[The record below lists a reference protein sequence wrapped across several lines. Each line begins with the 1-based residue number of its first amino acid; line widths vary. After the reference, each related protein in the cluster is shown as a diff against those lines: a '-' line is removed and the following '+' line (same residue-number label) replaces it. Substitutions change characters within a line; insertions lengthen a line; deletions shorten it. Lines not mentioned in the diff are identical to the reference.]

1 LYLNLSK
8 GGSTLTIALYPGS
21 FDPITNGHIDI
32 ATRASKLFDKTII
45 GIFATPDKNLMFSLK
60 ERVDLA
66 KRATTHLPRVEVI
79 PYSNITVEFAKEIK
93 AQVLVRGLR
102 MIGDFEWEFEMAMM
116 NQMLS
121 PGLETVCFMA
131 SQEYQFLSA
140 SLIKEVASLGGDIS
154 KLVPRHVA
162 EALKKKGIIKK

>member
-1 LYLNLSK
+1 LI
-8 GGSTLTIALYPGS
+8 IALYPGS
-21 FDPITNGHIDI
+21 FDPITNGHLDI
-32 ATRASKLFDKTII
+32 ATRASKLFDKTVI
-45 GIFATPDKNLMFSLK
+45 GIFATPEKNLMFSLE
-60 ERVDLA
+60 ERVVLA
-66 KRATTHLPRVEVI
+66 KKAVAHLPKIEVI
-79 PYSNITVEFAKEIK
+79 PYTTITVDFAKEIK

-140 SLIKEVASLGGDIS
+140 SLIKEVAGLGGDITD
-154 KLVPRHVA
+154 LVPSYVA
-162 EALKKKGIIKK
+162 EALKKKGIGKK

>member
-1 LYLNLSK
+1 MI
-8 GGSTLTIALYPGS
+8 IALYPGS

-32 ATRASKLFDKTII
+32 ATRASKIFDKTVI
-45 GIFATPDKNLMFSLK
+45 GIFATPEKNLMFSID
-60 ERVDLA
+60 ERVTMA
-66 KRATTHLPRVEVI
+66 KKAVAHLPKVVVK
-79 PYSNITVEFAKEIK
+79 PYTNITVEFAKDIK

-140 SLIKEVASLGGDIS
+140 SLMKEVASLGGNIT
-154 KLVPRHVA
+154 KLVPKHVA
-162 EALKKKGIIKK
+162 VALKKKGIGKK

>member
-1 LYLNLSK
+1 LI
-8 GGSTLTIALYPGS
+8 IALYPGS

-32 ATRASKLFDKTII
+32 ATRASKLFDKTVI
-45 GIFATPDKNLMFSLK
+45 GIFATPEKSLMFTLE
-60 ERVDLA
+60 ERVDMA
-66 KRATTHLPRVEVI
+66 KKAVAHLPGVEVK
-79 PYSNITVEFAKEIK
+79 PYSNITVDFAKETK

-131 SQEYQFLSA
+131 SQEFQFLSA

-154 KLVPRHVA
+154 KLVPKHVA
-162 EALKKKGIIKK
+162 AALKKKGIGR

>member
-1 LYLNLSK
+1 MI
-8 GGSTLTIALYPGS
+8 IALYPGS

-45 GIFATPDKNLMFSLK
+45 GIFATPEKRLTFSLE
-60 ERVDLA
+60 ERVNLA
-66 KRATTHLPRVEVI
+66 IKATAHLPKVEVR
-79 PYSNITVEFAKEIK
+79 PYSNITVEFAKEVK

-121 PGLETVCFMA
+121 PGLETICFMA
-131 SQEYQFLSA
+131 SQEFQFLSA
-140 SLIKEVASLGGDIS
+140 RLIKEVASLGGDIAN
-154 KLVPRHVA
+154 LVPSHVA
-162 EALKKKGIIKK
+162 EALKKKGVVKK

>member
-1 LYLNLSK
+1 MI
-8 GGSTLTIALYPGS
+8 IALYPGS

-32 ATRASKLFDKTII
+32 ATRASKLFDKIVI
-45 GIFATPDKNLMFSLK
+45 GIFATPEKSLMFPLD
-60 ERVDLA
+60 ERVKLA
-66 KRATTHLPRVEVI
+66 REATRHLPKVEVK
-79 PYSNITVEFAKEIK
+79 PYDNITVDFAREIK

-140 SLIKEVASLGGDIS
+140 SLIKEVAGLGGDIHS
-154 KLVPRHVA
+154 LVPKNVA
-162 EALKKKGIIKK
+162 EALVKKGVAKK

>member
-1 LYLNLSK
+1 LI
-8 GGSTLTIALYPGS
+8 IALYPGS

-32 ATRASKLFDKTII
+32 ATRASKLFDKTVI
-45 GIFATPDKNLMFSLK
+45 GIFATPDKNLLFPVQ
-60 ERVDLA
+60 ERVDM
-66 KRATTHLPRVEVI
+66 ATKAVAHLRKVEVI
-79 PYSNITVEFAKEIK
+79 PYSNITVEFARDIK

-154 KLVPRHVA
+154 KLVPKHVA
-162 EALKKKGIIKK
+162 AALKKKCIGQK

>member
-1 LYLNLSK
+1 
-8 GGSTLTIALYPGS
+8 LTIALYPGS
-21 FDPITNGHIDI
+21 FDPITNGHLDI
-32 ATRASKLFDKTII
+32 ATRASHLFEKTII
-45 GIFATPDKNLMFSLK
+45 GIFATPDKNLMFSIE

-66 KRATTHLPRVEVI
+66 RQATAHLAKVEVR
-79 PYSNITVEFAKEIK
+79 PYSNITVEFAREIK

-154 KLVPRHVA
+154 KLVPVQVA
-162 EALKKKGIIKK
+162 EALKKKGVIKS

>member
-1 LYLNLSK
+1 
-8 GGSTLTIALYPGS
+8 LTIALYPGS
-21 FDPITNGHIDI
+21 FDPITNGHLDI
-32 ATRASKLFDKTII
+32 ATRASRLFDKTVI
-45 GIFATPDKNLMFSLK
+45 GIFATPDKNLMFSVE
-60 ERVDLA
+60 ERVELA
-66 KRATTHLPRVEVI
+66 RRATIHLPKIEVI
-79 PYSNITVEFAKEIK
+79 PYSNITVEFARDIK

-154 KLVPRHVA
+154 KLVPRQVA
-162 EALKKKGIIKK
+162 QALKKKGIIKK

>member
-1 LYLNLSK
+1 MI
-8 GGSTLTIALYPGS
+8 TALYPGS
-21 FDPITNGHIDI
+21 FDPITNGHLDI
-32 ATRASKLFDKTII
+32 ATRASKLFDRVII
-45 GIFATPDKNLMFSLK
+45 GIFATPGKNLMFSLD
-60 ERVDLA
+60 ERVKMA
-66 KRATTHLPRVEVI
+66 QTATRKLPNVEVI
-79 PYSNITVEFAKEIK
+79 PYSNITVEFARDVK

-140 SLIKEVASLGGDIS
+140 SLIKEVASLGGDVHS
-154 KLVPRHVA
+154 LVPKIVA
-162 EALKKKGIIKK
+162 DALVKKGVVKKITR

>member
-1 LYLNLSK
+1 LI
-8 GGSTLTIALYPGS
+8 IALYPGS
-21 FDPITNGHIDI
+21 FDPITNGHLDI

-45 GIFATPDKNLMFSLK
+45 GIFATPEKRLMFSLE
-60 ERVDLA
+60 ERVTLA
-66 KRATTHLPRVEVI
+66 KKATSQIPRIEVR
-79 PYSNITVEFAKEIK
+79 PYSNITVEFAKEVN
-93 AQVLVRGLR
+93 AQVLIRGLR

-140 SLIKEVASLGGDIS
+140 SLIKEVAGLGGDIHS
-154 KLVPRHVA
+154 LVPENVA
-162 EALKKKGIIKK
+162 KAIVKKGVYKK

>member
-1 LYLNLSK
+1 M
-8 GGSTLTIALYPGS
+8 TIALYPGS
-21 FDPITNGHIDI
+21 FDPITNGHLDI
-32 ATRASKLFDKTII
+32 ATRAAKLFDKTVI
-45 GIFATPDKNLMFSLK
+45 GIFATPEKNLMFTLE

-66 KRATTHLPRVEVI
+66 KRATAHLPKVEVI
-79 PYSNITVEFAKEIK
+79 PYSNITVDFAREIN
-93 AQVLVRGLR
+93 AEVLVRGLR

-121 PGLETVCFMA
+121 PGLETVCFMS

-154 KLVPRHVA
+154 KLVPRCVA
-162 EALKKKGIIKK
+162 KALKKKGIIKKQ

>member
-1 LYLNLSK
+1 MI
-8 GGSTLTIALYPGS
+8 TALYPGS

-32 ATRASKLFDKTII
+32 ASRAARLFDKTII
-45 GIFATPDKNLMFSLK
+45 GIFATPEKNLTFSLE

-66 KRATTHLPRVEVI
+66 KEAMAHLNNVEVI
-79 PYSNITVEFAKEIK
+79 PYSNITVDFAKEMN
-93 AQVLVRGLR
+93 ATVLVRGLR

-140 SLIKEVASLGGDIS
+140 SLIKEVAGLGGDVD
-154 KLVPRHVA
+154 KLVPAHVA
-162 EALKKKGIIKK
+162 QALKKKGLGKN

>member
-1 LYLNLSK
+1 LI
-8 GGSTLTIALYPGS
+8 IALYPGS

-32 ATRASKLFDKTII
+32 ATRASKLFDKIII
-45 GIFATPDKNLMFSLK
+45 GIFATPEKRLMFSLD
-60 ERVDLA
+60 ERVEMA
-66 KRATTHLPRVEVI
+66 KRATSQLPKVEVI
-79 PYSNITVEFAKEIK
+79 PYSNITVEFARQVK
-93 AQVLVRGLR
+93 ADVLVRGLR

-140 SLIKEVASLGGDIS
+140 SLIKEVASLGGNIHS
-154 KLVPRHVA
+154 LVPKNVA
-162 EALKKKGIIKK
+162 VALEKKGVVKK